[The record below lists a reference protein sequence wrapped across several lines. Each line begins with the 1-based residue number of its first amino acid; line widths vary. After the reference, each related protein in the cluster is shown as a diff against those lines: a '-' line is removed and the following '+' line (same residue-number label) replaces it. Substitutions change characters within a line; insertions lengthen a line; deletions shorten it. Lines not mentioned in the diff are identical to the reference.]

1 MLGAMQAVQPDSA
14 CSRQRSE
21 GGEFPLG
28 NSLANNIRVSGGSRG
43 QCLRYIPTMP
53 LIVDDTLFENDLEVL
68 LRLQAILLEAAE
80 GARGAELD
88 HEYKELRR
96 IFLEDATYSDSIPTF
111 VRRNRDLGSLWPA
124 LKSFSPQWEPRRVE
138 VRRQFEGALAKAER
152 IEFFG
157 KPGDTVPG
165 YDSSAWT
172 GAIKGTDRIKAVKTL
187 IPIAQNAVEHLIAS
201 LEAPRH
207 NGGPPLDEIHT
218 AIECLRQLHRT
229 LGEMLIAADDG
240 SLSNAFNGGLPTEAA
255 RYAKRAARALR
266 DDPVPYAVS
275 AMVLG
280 IMTACG
286 VPGIGGYLAGVA
298 ISMKKK

>member
-1 MLGAMQAVQPDSA
+1 
-14 CSRQRSE
+14 
-21 GGEFPLG
+21 
-28 NSLANNIRVSGGSRG
+28 
-43 QCLRYIPTMP
+43 MP
-53 LIVDDTLFENDLEVL
+53 LALSDTQFDTDLDAL
-68 LRLQAILLEAAE
+68 LRLQAILLQAAE
-80 GARGAELD
+80 GARGPELD

-96 IFLEDATYSDSIPTF
+96 ILLEDDTYSDVIPAF
-111 VRRNRDLGSLWPA
+111 ARRYRDLGSLWPA

-138 VRRQFEGALAKAER
+138 VRNQFEGALATAER

-157 KPGDTVPG
+157 KSGEAPTG

-172 GAIKGTDRIKAVKTL
+172 GAIKGSDRVKAVKTL
-187 IPIAQNAVEHLIAS
+187 LPIARNAVEHLIAT

-207 NGGPPLDEIHT
+207 NGGPPLDEMVA
-218 AIECLRQLHRT
+218 AIKDLRQLHRA
-229 LGEMLIAADDG
+229 LGEMLIAADQGKLAD
-240 SLSNAFNGGLPTEAA
+240 AFNDGLPTEAA

-266 DDPVPYAVS
+266 DDPMPYAVS
-275 AMVLG
+275 AAVLA